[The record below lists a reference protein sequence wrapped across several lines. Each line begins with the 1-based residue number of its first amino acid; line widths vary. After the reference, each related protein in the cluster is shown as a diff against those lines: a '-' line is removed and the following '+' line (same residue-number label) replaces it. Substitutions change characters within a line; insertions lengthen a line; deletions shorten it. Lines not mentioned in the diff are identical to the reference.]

1 MRVST
6 TALLLGALSYGCTE
20 GSGPLELREPPVSPP
35 ALCTASLPST
45 LSFGPQ
51 PGGSSIVRAVDLG
64 PLDACDLTLTLE
76 DPDDAFEVLES
87 GPMLELRFVPKRP
100 GVHQARL
107 LYLGQTMALEGE
119 GASPRLRA
127 VPPSLDL
134 GSVPLGCTSPP
145 APLQIFNEESLPIAI
160 DGLRLSGGPAFE
172 LAHPAPSILPPQ
184 GSLEVSVS
192 VSPNTPERLQTSL
205 LVDISSWSEPVA
217 VAEISALSTPG
228 RATQDSFRQSSPPS
242 LDVLFVVDTGP
253 NMDSVQVKTQSN
265 LQYLFA
271 SFDACSTDVRIGVT
285 DANLQGLGGQLTPMG
300 ILDASAPDAL
310 EQLAASV
317 LLGAETTEPS
327 TPLEAAER
335 ALSAPLGDGLWRP
348 QVPQEIY
355 IITNR
360 EDRSSDTVQNYL
372 DRFTVMGAR
381 EVFVQAIAGDVPD
394 GCALEQG
401 QAEAAPRLL
410 DATTQTRGLFRSVCR
425 DRWWRILDENPIC
438 VGIQTSFALNE
449 PAIASTLRVFVDGA
463 PLPSQ
468 TEAGTLQWR
477 YIEEDNAIQFAPPSI
492 PEWESQLRVEYQT
505 PFCD

>member
-1 MRVST
+1 MRVSI
-6 TALLLGALSYGCTE
+6 TALLLSALGYSCTE
-20 GSGPLELREPPVSPP
+20 SSDPLELREPPVSPP
-35 ALCTASLPST
+35 ALCTASLPSI

-51 PGGSSIVRAVDLG
+51 PGGSSTVQALDLG
-64 PLDACDLTLTLE
+64 PLDTCDLTLTLD
-76 DPDDAFEVLES
+76 DPDEAFEVLES

-134 GSVPLGCTSPP
+134 GSVPLGCTSPSS
-145 APLQIFNEESLPIAI
+145 PLRIVNEESLPIAI
-160 DGLRLSGGPAFE
+160 DGLRLSGGAAFE
-172 LAHPAPSILPPQ
+172 LAHPAPLTLPPQ

-192 VSPNTPERLQTSL
+192 VSPKALERLQTSL
-205 LVDISSWSEPVA
+205 LVDVSDWSEPVA
-217 VAEISALSTPG
+217 VAELSALSTAG
-228 RATQDSFRQSSPPS
+228 RSTQDLFRQSSPPS

-253 NMDSVQVKTQSN
+253 NMDLVQAKLQSN

-300 ILDASAPDAL
+300 VLDASAPDAL

-317 LLGAETTEPS
+317 LLGADTTEPS
-327 TPLEAAER
+327 TSLEAAER

-360 EDRSSDTVQNYL
+360 EDRSADAVQNYL
-372 DRFTVMGAR
+372 DRFTAMGAR
-381 EVFVQAIAGDVPD
+381 EVFVQAVAGDVPD

-410 DATTQTRGLFRSVCR
+410 DATTQTRGLFHSVCR
-425 DRWWRILDENPIC
+425 DRWWQLLDENPIC
-438 VGIQTSFALNE
+438 AGVQTSFALNE

-468 TEAGTLQWR
+468 TEAGATRWH
-477 YIEEDNAIQFAPPSI
+477 YVEEDNAIQFVPLFI
-492 PEWESQLRVEYQT
+492 PEWASQIRVEYQT
-505 PFCD
+505 PFCE